1 MPQLFAMQSSP
12 MHATSGMPA
21 TAPGQTPNL
30 RLPPASPLRRIRPQA
45 SARAV
50 VGFFGLVLALVL
62 LAAQPATAAN
72 LWLGWAA
79 SPSSGVTGYR
89 LYWGTT
95 SGSYASSKKVG
106 LVTQAQLTGLTD
118 GQRTYIAVSAYD
130 AAGRESALSSELV
143 ALPGT
148 SDYDSD
154 GLSDSEET
162 YYGCDGMRADSDGDG
177 VEDGAEVDY
186 WGSAWQADDDGDGI
200 INLRDLDSDGDGVGD
215 GYEIA
220 NNTDPGNSG
229 SRPAAA
235 FAVNVGG
242 AQVSDGSGLVFTAD
256 TNYSG
261 GTAST
266 ATAPVGAGSDA
277 LLYVNQRQG
286 SFSYTLPLV
295 RGSYVLTLYFSEP
308 SGLTS
313 GKRIFDVITEGH
325 LVVDDL
331 DIARQAGSTGLVKKD
346 IPITVRDG
354 RLIMTLRPSVGQAE
368 LSAFKL
374 TPAATGPNW
383 GVTNPALNLLLADA
397 R

>member
-1 MPQLFAMQSSP
+1 MGGAYCDMNQPKSVLAKDMLTKLNAQIPELDYNAGLCTFASYELVK
-12 MHATSGMPA
+12 APA
-21 TAPGQTPNL
+21 IYDRAAYGQAIAG
-30 RLPPASPLRRIRPQA
+30 LPTD
-45 SARAV
+45 V
-50 VGFFGLVLALVL
+50 VSFGLVGN
-62 LAAQPATAAN
+62 PTP
-72 LWLGWAA
+72 LG
-79 SPSSGVTGYR
+79 
-89 LYWGTT
+89 
-95 SGSYASSKKVG
+95 VG
-106 LVTQAQLTGLTD
+106 LRDFEAVLKTLKGKTAVIILTD
-118 GQRTYIAVSAYD
+118 GGQNKDIDPVKVATHLAKTYDICLHILSFAQTTSEKATVEALRAVTPCTVP
-130 AAGRESALSSELV
+130 AAIDELGTDTARFEYLKKILFTEAPAV
-143 ALPGT
+143 AAPAPAP
-148 SDYDSD
+148 
-154 GLSDSEET
+154 
-162 YYGCDGMRADSDGDG
+162 ADK
-177 VEDGAEVDY
+177 
-186 WGSAWQADDDGDGI
+186 
-200 INLRDLDSDGDGVGD
+200 DSDGDGVGD

-261 GTAST
+261 GTAGT

-286 SFSYTLPLV
+286 SFSYNLPVV

-308 SGLTS
+308 SKLTS

-383 GVTNPALNLLLADA
+383 GITNPALNLLLADA